1 MISGCLNRHVTAAI
15 SAAAPTQMP
24 MLDRRSV
31 GALKPLK
38 ARGFYD
44 SDRTVQPRLACS
56 ALGVAAVE
64 QVRRDERDHHEAGRP
79 ADALTR
85 RIEG

>member
-15 SAAAPTQMP
+15 SAAAPTQIP

-44 SDRTVQPRLACS
+44 SVRAVAPGDVPS
-56 ALGVAAVE
+56 ALGMAAVE
-64 QVRRDERDHHEAGRP
+64 QIRSDERDHHQAG
-79 ADALTR
+79 
-85 RIEG
+85 